1 MIKKTLICLNEDL
14 KFLENYFQNDFFK
27 KNPKIVCEFIYDKA
41 AFDGKKRAI
50 ENNAYDA
57 IVNSPG
63 RGIPLPSCG
72 VLSWYSKKSA

>member
-27 KNPKIVCEFIYDKA
+27 ENSDIIYEFVYDKA
-41 AFDGKKRAI
+41 TFGRKKQAI

-57 IVNSPG
+57 IVEIG
-63 RGIPLPSCG
+63 RAH
-72 VLSWYSKKSA
+72 V